1 MSFQV
6 SGLSGAQFTPLFG
19 LSDAELAQRDIVR
32 RTADTSPGF
41 PCRVSLV
48 DAAPGETLLLLN
60 FEHLAVA
67 SPYRSRHAIYVRE
80 YAQEARVPVGTV
92 PEVLGRRLLSVR
104 AIDGRGMMVDADVV
118 DGGSAA
124 SVFER
129 MLESPQ
135 VEYLHVHNAKPGCFA
150 ARVDRVRE

>member
-6 SGLSGAQFTPLFG
+6 SGLSGAQFAPLFG
-19 LSDAELAQRDIVR
+19 LSDAELSQRDIVR

-80 YAQEARVPVGTV
+80 YAQEARVPVGVV

-104 AIDGRGMMVDADVV
+104 AFDGRGMMLDADVV
-118 DGGSAA
+118 EGTAVAA
-124 SVFER
+124 VFER
-129 MLESPQ
+129 MLEGPG

-150 ARVDRVRE
+150 ARVDRV